1 LSLGLFACGACGAGW
16 MVALAWRAPEGSIR
30 VAARGLFGGLSAFLV
45 AWGGYALLEHGG
57 MRVSWAEVS
66 AGGGGGVALAAA
78 IGLVEES
85 AKLFGM
91 SLASVGTRRG
101 GNGLVIRIVLGVS
114 ASFATLECA
123 TALRDADPMLLVLR
137 SSLAPVAHAVLAA
150 PLGLVLEGG
159 VRGIRWA
166 LPALLL
172 AAALHGAADLSL
184 ATPAFGR
191 LGYAAVLAA
200 PAVFL
205 HLHARFAGVR
215 AARALGGTA

>member
-1 LSLGLFACGACGAGW
+1 MSLGLFACGACGAGW
-16 MVALAWRAPEGSIR
+16 IAALAWRAPEGALR
-30 VAARGLFGGLSAFLV
+30 AAARGLLGGLSAFLV
-45 AWGGYALLEHGG
+45 AWGGYALLEHRG

-66 AGGGGGVALAAA
+66 AGGSGGVALAGA
-78 IGLVEES
+78 IGLIEES

-91 SLASVGTRRG
+91 SLASVGTRRAG
-101 GNGLVIRIVLGVS
+101 SGLVVRTVLAVS

-123 TALRDADPMLLVLR
+123 TVLRDADPILLVLR

-150 PLGLVLEGG
+150 PLGLVLGG
-159 VRGIRWA
+159 GARGIRWT

-172 AAALHGAADLSL
+172 SATLHGAADLSL
-184 ATPAFGR
+184 ATPEFGR

-205 HLHARFAGVR
+205 HLWARR
-215 AARALGGTA
+215 ASTR